1 MKAPGATCGRQTVPR
16 NWRYDVR
23 VWERQ
28 LRPGKRA
35 LLACDDRAD
44 NLDLDRGLF
53 RARSGRRVMLHQLR
67 LACRLIRG
75 QTQTSARLVELGLSG
90 AHIDLEDVGIQLE
103 QDVSLRDALARH
115 EQNPTHR
122 AIDLRRDLHELAC
135 DDHAVEFQFESF
147 CSAREQPD

>member
-1 MKAPGATCGRQTVPR
+1 M
-16 NWRYDVR
+16 
-23 VWERQ
+23 
-28 LRPGKRA
+28 
-35 LLACDDRAD
+35 
-44 NLDLDRGLF
+44 LD
-53 RARSGRRVMLHQLR
+53 QLR

-75 QTQTSARLVELGLSG
+75 QTQTSARLVELRLSG

-103 QDVSLRDALARH
+103 QDVPLRHALARH